1 MVRRVVRLGRRRS
14 AWESPNVREI
24 AEVEF
29 RDRNSDAL
37 DLHPSVYLVS
47 ADDEGPLRALV
58 VRVCAEHWATF
69 ISPPRHGIGGP
80 VLDAEGAS
88 PAAVVSSPGETHFS
102 YANAVHAELHLD
114 DEAGLLH
121 LVAVLKNELATRDLS
136 VLGSEVLVYADE
148 RLKVSDQE
156 WAAVLDTDL
165 KGWLAAIT
173 AYQNRLAREA
183 AARDGRR

>member
-1 MVRRVVRLGRRRS
+1 MRRVVRLGRRRS
-14 AWESPNVREI
+14 AWESPTAREI

-29 RDRNSDAL
+29 RDRNSDGL
-37 DLHPSVYLVS
+37 DLRPSVYLVS
-47 ADDEGPLRALV
+47 ADDEVSLRALV

-69 ISPPRHGIGGP
+69 ISPPRPGIAGP

-88 PAAVVSSPGETHFS
+88 PAAVLPSPGETHFS

-114 DEAGLLH
+114 DEAGLMH
-121 LVAVLKNELATRDLS
+121 LVAVLKAELATRDLA
-136 VLGSEVLVYADE
+136 VLGSEALIYVAE

-156 WAAVLDTDL
+156 WAAVLDR
-165 KGWLAAIT
+165 GWVAAAT

-183 AARDGRR
+183 AARGRR